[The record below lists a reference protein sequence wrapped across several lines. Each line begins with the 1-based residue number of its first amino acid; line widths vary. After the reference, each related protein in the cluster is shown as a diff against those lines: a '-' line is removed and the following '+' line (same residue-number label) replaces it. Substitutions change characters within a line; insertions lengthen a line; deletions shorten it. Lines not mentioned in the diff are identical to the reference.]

1 MLTAKL
7 PVLLAAL
14 IAGSNERQALSDAAQ
29 RNKSWLGGD
38 TGLVLGAIALVVL
51 ALLFWVAFLR
61 QRPTHQRGSLVVT
74 RARKG
79 ENARYGAS
87 GRRRRRRRRPDHPDN
102 LGRNPTLGE
111 TGGLPPPRPEEDAG
125 PSPAAPG
132 TPR

>member
-1 MLTAKL
+1 MLIATL
-7 PVLLAAL
+7 PVLLADF
-14 IAGSNERQALSDAAQ
+14 IVGTTERNALSEAAR

-38 TGLVLGAIALVVL
+38 TMLILGAIALVVL

-74 RARKG
+74 RVRKG
-79 ENARYGAS
+79 ENARYGSS

-111 TGGLPPPRPEEDAG
+111 TGGLPPPRRDEDPG
-125 PSPAAPG
+125 PPASASG
-132 TPR
+132 ASA

>member
-1 MLTAKL
+1 MMMGTL
-7 PVLLAAL
+7 PVLLADL
-14 IAGSNERQALSDAAQ
+14 IVGSNERQALSEAAR

-38 TGLVLGAIALVVL
+38 TGLVLGAIALLVL
-51 ALLFWVAFLR
+51 VLLFWVAFLR

-79 ENARYGAS
+79 ENARYGSS

-125 PSPAAPG
+125 SSPATPG
-132 TPR
+132 TAH